1 MCIVTCFVA
10 QDSHPT
16 YTHIIIRC
24 LAASSSPPLLLL
36 FLQYVFGNYLNPVS
50 KNDHTVSGF
59 WQAYFTNFAKT
70 GSPNA
75 DGVPTPWP
83 KYERATDKHLAINN
97 PPVPGAGLKG
107 PICDFWDTLPR
118 QGKYNH

>member
-1 MCIVTCFVA
+1 M
-10 QDSHPT
+10 
-16 YTHIIIRC
+16 
-24 LAASSSPPLLLL
+24 
-36 FLQYVFGNYLNPVS
+36 
-50 KNDHTVSGF
+50 SGF
-59 WQAYFTNFAKT
+59 WQTYFTNFAKT
-70 GSPNA
+70 GSPNG